1 MAVATLGL
9 AALETQA
16 VDAPKAIP
24 VYKTYKLR
32 NGQEVAMSAS
42 QWQIANEQWHALSPE
57 TIAEIAASITVTIR
71 VDKNDGTHMLGTG
84 FFINSSE
91 VVTNWHVVRD
101 ADNIT
106 VVLGDDKRLNAQLE
120 SSKPS
125 VDLATIIVPSVYSK
139 IWAHFDTDSDWE
151 RIGEKVYVYGNP
163 EGMEGTFSDGMLS
176 AIRKNGAVF
185 QISAPIDHG
194 SSGSPVFN
202 QYGLVIGIVS
212 ESIISTAQ
220 INIALSSNAIYEALA
235 LKNDDHPDGFDLG
248 LTQGLELRD
257 SSEIDA
263 DNAIA
268 NAARIEAQNKAK
280 AATEQTESEKLK
292 ERSDELI
299 RANNERVLK
308 SEQNAALA
316 SSDDRLAKA
325 EQDLQEAWDALPGST
340 QAELQELKNTWGIE
354 KATGE
359 LKLQRILDLT
369 VYLLTAANPEVEKIP
384 LN

>member
-220 INIALSSNAIYEALA
+220 INFAVSSNAIYEALE

-248 LTQGLELRD
+248 LTQDLELRD

-263 DNAIA
+263 DVAMA
-268 NAARIEAQNKAK
+268 NAARIEAENKAK

-308 SEQNAALA
+308 SEQNAASA
-316 SSDDRLAKA
+316 SSDARLKKA

-340 QAELQELKNTWGIE
+340 QAELH
-354 KATGE
+354 
-359 LKLQRILDLT
+359 
-369 VYLLTAANPEVEKIP
+369 P
-384 LN
+384 LPRPN